1 MDRVL
6 LYNRLGSYFAED
18 PGGLPV
24 FLLEENKYGLFLWR
38 WGIVLLGVF
47 LSFFFLRRMD
57 VSFPSLYCSSV
68 LNKTWRRGQG
78 GYKWHMDKQVIDLHN
93 RPTH

>member
-18 PGGLPV
+18 PGGLPG
-24 FLLEENKYGLFLWR
+24 FLLEENKYGLFFVAVGYCASGR
-38 WGIVLLGVF
+38 F
-47 LSFFFLRRMD
+47 SFFFSSENGCFF
-57 VSFPSLYCSSV
+57 SFSSLFFRV
-68 LNKTWRRGQG
+68 EDMETWAG